1 MSIDWFRS
9 WHGAPTDPKWLL
21 IAKLAMKRSET
32 QCNAISPG
40 MVSAVVWALFDH
52 ASQHAER
59 GRVDDFDA
67 ETYASYS
74 GFDEANVAAII
85 ASLNDKSLIVS
96 GLLSAWQKRQPKR
109 EDHSTERVREHRN
122 AVKRSETQGNA
133 RVDKEKSREDKKER
147 EGAFAPPA
155 EKQSRKKSRLPMPD
169 IFPMTDRHRAYAAER
184 GFVGVRA
191 DQLFAAFKNHHGA
204 NGSAFANW
212 DMAWNKWVDNEIKF
226 NSERTGRSSVQ
237 GPKI

>member
-21 IAKLAMKRSET
+21 IAKLAVKHNVT
-32 QCNAISPG
+32 QCNAINPG

-59 GRVDDFDA
+59 GRVDDFDV

-85 ASLNDKSLIVS
+85 TSMNDKRLIVS
-96 GLLSAWQKRQPKR
+96 GILSAWQKRQPKR
-109 EDHSTERVREHRN
+109 EDNSTERVREHRN
-122 AVKRSETQGNA
+122 AMKRSETQGNA
-133 RVDKEKSREDKKER
+133 RVDKEKSREDKKEG

-155 EKQSRKKSRLPMPD
+155 ERVSRKKPKQPMPD
-169 IFPMTDRHRAYAAER
+169 IFVMADKHRVYAAKHHYHGGNAE
-184 GFVGVRA
+184 
-191 DQLFAAFKNHHGA
+191 QMFAAFKNHHSA
-204 NGSAFANW
+204 NGSVFADW
-212 DMAWNKWVDNEIKF
+212 DMAWNKWVDNQVKF
-226 NSERTGRSSVQ
+226 DAQRTPVRSGV
-237 GPKI
+237 PKI